1 VAALSGANG
10 RARQGATE
18 VERRGEKGVMA
29 GTQENFIA
37 SVTMGKMGGWSG
49 AAPRG
54 ACG

>member
-18 VERRGEKGVMA
+18 VERRGEKGAMA
-29 GTQENFIA
+29 GTQEHFIVSA
-37 SVTMGKMGGWSG
+37 MMGKMGGRSG